1 MLAAIDGTAVI
12 VAFPAIVDEFQT
24 NVAWVGW
31 VITAYSLMLG
41 ITLPLVGRVVDLV
54 GQRRAFLGAVTLFLS
69 GSLGC
74 ALSQSVEQ
82 LVACRVLEGV
92 GGGAFMPLAA
102 GIVAERFPT
111 HRARMIGLLT
121 SFYPLGGIIGP
132 NVGGLLVS
140 LAGWRAVF
148 LISVPVCLA
157 ALLLGGWL
165 LTSERRTLSASA
177 IDFPGA
183 LLLGGGT
190 LALMTGLTF
199 ATGAP
204 TAWQEPRSAGL
215 VVLGVLLFG
224 ILLWWEQ
231 RAPQP
236 ILEVALI
243 RQRLFLVANVLSFG
257 IAAFVFAIFGVIPL
271 FLTRSYGFTPS
282 EVGLLLTPRAL
293 VTIACSALVSFLLP
307 RLGFRWPLIIG
318 FTLAAASTFLLALP
332 PRGLSLDLV
341 VIPEQVLLAG
351 VLALAGIGMGFVLPA
366 ANSIGMDL
374 LPEKATAI
382 AGMRGACNVLGNV
395 LGTTLALLVVSLAAT
410 PAAGLQ
416 LVFRAAALGLIVLI
430 ALTPLL
436 PSRRPP
442 SRVAPCPA
450 GVASAR

>member
-1 MLAAIDGTAVI
+1 VLAAIDGTAVL

-54 GQRRAFLGAVTLFLS
+54 GQRRAFLGAVTLFLI

-82 LVACRVLEGV
+82 LVVCRVLEGV

-165 LTSERRTLSASA
+165 LTSERRTPSASA
-177 IDFPGA
+177 IDFLGA

-215 VVLGVLLFG
+215 VVLGVLLLG
-224 ILLWWEQ
+224 LLLWWEQ

-257 IAAFVFAIFGVIPL
+257 IAALVFAIFGVIPL

-293 VTIACSALVSFLLP
+293 VTIVCSTLVSFLLP

-332 PRGLSLDLV
+332 PRGLRLDLV

-351 VLALAGIGMGFVLPA
+351 VLALAGVGMGFVLPA
-366 ANSIGMDL
+366 ANSVGMDL

-410 PAAGLQ
+410 PTAGLQ

-430 ALTPLL
+430 ALAPLL
-436 PSRRPP
+436 PSRRPAGQVVPHPARAP
-442 SRVAPCPA
+442 SPR
-450 GVASAR
+450 